1 MKFKEY
7 FEEYL
12 KELSNLMKDL
22 VDILTESDLTKE
34 QWEEL
39 MKLMIKNKK

>member
-12 KELSNLMKDL
+12 KELNNLMKDL